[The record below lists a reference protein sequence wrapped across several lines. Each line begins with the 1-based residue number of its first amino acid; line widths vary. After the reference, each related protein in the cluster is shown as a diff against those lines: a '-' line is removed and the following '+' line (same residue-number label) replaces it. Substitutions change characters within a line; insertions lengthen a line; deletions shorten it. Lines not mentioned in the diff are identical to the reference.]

1 MNTAGCLAR
10 PLHPLARRRPL
21 AALLQA
27 YARSLVLA
35 LALVSALPPFA
46 AAQAPLAA
54 PQGPAK
60 ADTGWARV
68 KAPGPDELWYDR
80 DKLVFSGGD
89 ITYWRRVDFAQPQ
102 QFRTFQVASAL
113 FREQISCDDHTMRVH
128 ARVFRSADGTIVEQV
143 NHTVAESVAIIPDT
157 VGDALWRSLCPLV
170 AGHRAAE
177 DRLKTM
183 QERLDNRRRELD
195 RLRVEVEELEA
206 SVARLRTESRDPA
219 RDAVREGARE
229 SARETPRQ
237 PGRQGL

>member
-1 MNTAGCLAR
+1 VNTAGCLAR
-10 PLHPLARRRPL
+10 ALHPLARRRPL

-60 ADTGWARV
+60 ADTGWVRV

-229 SARETPRQ
+229 PARETPRQ

>member
-1 MNTAGCLAR
+1 VNTAGCLAR

>member
-1 MNTAGCLAR
+1 MNTAGCLVR
-10 PLHPLARRRPL
+10 PLHPPARRRPL

-27 YARSLVLA
+27 YARSLVLS
-35 LALVSALPPFA
+35 LVLALPPIA
-46 AAQAPLAA
+46 AAQAPQPLAA
-54 PQGPAK
+54 PQGPGK

-89 ITYWRRVDFAQPQ
+89 ITYWRRVDFALPQ

-113 FREQISCDDHTMRVH
+113 FREQINCDDHTMRVH

-143 NHTVAESVAIIPDT
+143 NHTVAEPVPIIPDT

-219 RDAVREGARE
+219 RDAVREGVRE
-229 SARETPRQ
+229 PARETPRQ